1 MISVAS
7 AKGIG
12 QSRRHW
18 LWLISAALVAG
29 GLAYGLRLQGQSP
42 TLNLTFS
49 DGAGGQ
55 ASLADFR
62 GKVVLVNLWAT
73 WCAPCRQEMPAL
85 DRLQNKL
92 GGPDFQVIALSVDRG
107 GISAVNRFYQD
118 VGVRNLPVFV
128 DLLGTVLQKAE
139 ATGLPTTLL
148 FDRNGRE
155 IGRFAGPA
163 EWDGPRIEAILK
175 SAIARDGGTKS

>member
-1 MISVAS
+1 MTSVAT

-18 LWLISAALVAG
+18 LWLLSAALVGG
-29 GLAYGLRLQGQSP
+29 GLTYGLKRQGP
-42 TLNLTFS
+42 DAVLDLTFS
-49 DGAGGQ
+49 DSAGVQ
-55 ASLADFR
+55 SSLAAFR

-73 WCAPCRQEMPAL
+73 WCAPCREEMPAL
-85 DRLQNKL
+85 DRLQRKL
-92 GGPDFQVIALSVDRG
+92 GGPDFQVVALSMDRG
-107 GISAVNRFYQD
+107 GVPAVNRFYQD

-128 DLLGTVLQKAE
+128 DASGTVLRQAG

-148 FDRNGRE
+148 FDREGRE
-155 IGRFAGPA
+155 IGRFVGPA

-175 SAIARDGGTKS
+175 SAITRNGGKTS

>member
-1 MISVAS
+1 M
-7 AKGIG
+7 G
-12 QSRRHW
+12 QNRRHW
-18 LWLISAALVAG
+18 LWLLSVAFVGG
-29 GLAYGLRLQGQSP
+29 GLAYGLKQQGKDAA
-42 TLNLTFS
+42 LNLTFS
-49 DGAGGQ
+49 DTAGVQ
-55 ASLADFR
+55 SSLVDLR

-85 DRLQNKL
+85 DRLQGKL

-107 GISAVNRFYQD
+107 GVPAVNRFYQD

-128 DLLGTVLQKAE
+128 DLAGTVLRQAG

-148 FDRNGRE
+148 FDRDGRE
-155 IGRFAGPA
+155 IGRFVGPA

-175 SAIARDGGTKS
+175 SAITRNGGKTS

>member
-1 MISVAS
+1 MISVPS

-18 LWLISAALVAG
+18 PWLISAALVAG
-29 GLAYGLRLQGQSP
+29 GLAYGLRLPGQDAP
-42 TLNLTFS
+42 LNLSFANS
-49 DGAGGQ
+49 AGGQ

-85 DRLQNKL
+85 DRLQDKL

-107 GISAVNRFYQD
+107 GVPAVNRFYLD

-128 DLLGTVLQKAE
+128 DLSGTVLRQAG

-148 FDRNGRE
+148 FDRDGRE
-155 IGRFAGPA
+155 IGRFVGPA
-163 EWDGPRIEAILK
+163 EWDGPRIEAILR
-175 SAIARDGGTKS
+175 SAITRIGGKTS